1 MYKFSKLIKESSIE
15 EGSSRNVWVALVQSE
30 KEPQPFRLLI
40 ENFETEEEVMKEVN
54 AWIAARS
61 QEDESAELERERL
74 AKEATQENVASKL
87 NSSI

>member
-1 MYKFSKLIKESSIE
+1 MYKFSKLIKEASVE

-30 KEPQPFRLLI
+30 RESQPFRLLI
-40 ENFETEEEVMKEVN
+40 ENFETEEDVMKEVN

-74 AKEATQENVASKL
+74 AKEATQEDVASKL
-87 NSSI
+87 NNSI